1 VVTVVADAGADVGM
15 GHLARCS
22 AVAAALAERGADVRC
37 LGFGAPDER
46 ELDGVRWRPLADP
59 AQLGEPGD
67 LLLVD
72 SYSPE
77 RAVLARGDAFVAAF
91 HDQGEPPSGAELVIG
106 AGEAPAGVARLSGL
120 EHACLRRPYWRPSRR
135 EPAGVVGAVLV
146 STGAGAAGA
155 PFSATEVAAAVA
167 RALPDVTV
175 RVTGSQDAPGV
186 EAIGSPSS
194 LREHFEAVD
203 LAVTAAGQTML
214 EALATG
220 RPVVAAVTAENQRL
234 QAALAAEVAAV
245 VDAPTPEAVAS
256 AAAAL
261 TRDVERRTSLAR
273 GAREAIDGRGAHRV
287 AEALVAEALV
297 AAARSAG

>member
-1 VVTVVADAGADVGM
+1 MRVGQAGQDEPAQPLRVT
-15 GHLARCS
+15 
-22 AVAAALAERGADVRC
+22 
-37 LGFGAPDER
+37 GFG
-46 ELDGVRWRPLADP
+46 V
-59 AQLGEPGD
+59 LGQ
-67 LLLVD
+67 
-72 SYSPE
+72 S
-77 RAVLARGDAFVAAF
+77 GDA
-91 HDQGEPPSGAELVIG
+91 
-106 AGEAPAGVARLSGL
+106 AGSDVDPN
-120 EHACLRRPYWRPSRR
+120 PRR

-234 QAALAAEVAAV
+234 QAALSAEVAAV

-261 TRDVERRTSLAR
+261 ARDVERRTSLAR

-287 AEALVAEALV
+287 AEALVA
-297 AAARSAG
+297 AARSAG